1 MFAIYFVH
9 FSWKIEFCWFLS
21 ILVNS
26 CQFWTIF
33 SFWFTTTE
41 RMFFKQVGRF
51 ELWILTR
58 AKQRVSPS
66 FGLRYNSSLNVNP
79 FTFWKQRLQP
89 KFCQIFDGSPSAS
102 FSSKK
107 IWDWWMINV
116 FNKVQTMCPTWKIVI
131 ITYAFKRELHKRTTH
146 KSNKSWLVYNFCSFS
161 YLVFLESVR
170 VLIFQC
176 YKRNSYFFL

>member
-1 MFAIYFVH
+1 MNFHACKATLKPQLCPSMQVH
-9 FSWKIEFCWFLS
+9 PKRKSLHFL
-21 ILVNS
+21 
-26 CQFWTIF
+26 
-33 SFWFTTTE
+33 
-41 RMFFKQVGRF
+41 KQ
-51 ELWILTR
+51 
-58 AKQRVSPS
+58 S
-66 FGLRYNSSLNVNP
+66 
-79 FTFWKQRLQP
+79 LQP
-89 KFCQIFDGSPSAS
+89 KFCQIFDGSQSAS

-107 IWDWWMINV
+107 NWDWWMINV

-176 YKRNSYFFL
+176 YKRNTYFFL